1 MPIEEYRER
10 ITREKRAAALD
21 AAINSFLEYG
31 FDRTTLHQVAKAAG
45 ISSATVF
52 KHFPTKADLFGAI
65 MERLW
70 ETGAETQKALP
81 PAGNPRS
88 GLLAIGRDYSRLLR
102 QPHIEPLFRVIIA
115 EVPRFPELGL
125 ALYERGKAPYLDWLH
140 RYLVAEVKAKTLT
153 IADVPLAARQFLGM
167 INDVI
172 FWPRFLIK
180 GLTVKNAEV
189 EKVVVEAVDTILARY
204 GRPLPLGRSRKA

>member
-21 AAINSFLEYG
+21 AAINAFLEYG
-31 FDRTTLHQVAKAAG
+31 FDRTTLQQIANAAG

-70 ETGAETQKALP
+70 ETGSQAHQMLP
-81 PAGNPRS
+81 PLGNPRA
-88 GLLAIGRDYSRLLR
+88 GLLAIGNDYARLLR
-102 QPHIEPLFRVIIA
+102 QPHIEPLFRVVIA
-115 EVPRFPELGL
+115 EAPRFPELGK
-125 ALYERGKAPYLDWLH
+125 ALYERGKAPYLEWLH
-140 RYLVAEVKAKTLT
+140 RYLAAEVAAKGLS

-172 FWPRFLIK
+172 FWPRFLIQ
-180 GLTVKNAEV
+180 GLAIKNSEV
-189 EKVVVEAVDTILARY
+189 ERIVSEAVETMLARY
-204 GRPLPLGRSRKA
+204 GRVTAVTRSRK